1 MDNTEYCNVSDQSII
16 VFVKVLN
23 SLRGGMTAQWEDQED
38 GLQTQG

>member
-23 SLRGGMTAQWEDQED
+23 SLSMTAQWEDQED